1 MRCHECGKNNDVDN
15 IVCSS
20 CGGRLEVWDTD
31 LEEERCQLV
40 LVGVS
45 CHKARQAIVRELIVM
60 FNFTLQQAN
69 RLIEDLP
76 SILIKNESFIKL
88 IDYKKKIEE
97 IGGIAVV
104 HKDSP
109 DSETR
114 IDENIYQFLASEIRK
129 INRTKKKV
137 GLFILDIMPPL
148 RKQLDPAA
156 VQNISDAVSR
166 IMRKSD
172 TLYKIGKSRFIIMA
186 FGVNYNGIMVFETK
200 ILRKISLSL
209 KSADGFEAGIKIG
222 WAIYPGDADGVMG
235 LFDVA
240 ENQMKYIDSSQLL
253 AFDPEVYV
261 NGRSLDS
268 IVTTEA
274 MRNLFA
280 KTPDPK
286 TFEEFLQIG
295 SFTIFSL
302 FEDLDPRLV
311 IAAGTKLKPGF
322 FENLQNSMSLNTG
335 MIYEDIKETDD
346 LTKMM
351 AFPPDIAIQR
361 IESILGRLH
370 INDLIS
376 LCHETF
382 MKISRHIGKIEDILT
397 LPRMLNHLMYMMS
410 CKEKNLDDLYNVIS
424 ADPGLS
430 LRALRFVNS
439 AFFGNSNTIFSIRE
453 AVDSLGREKMF
464 DLAFGFSGPHAKQ
477 DNNTFFNSMM
487 SRLWQ
492 HSLKVA
498 VASRQISR
506 TFNYPDPDEAYSAGL
521 LHDLGK
527 IVLFQLLPTQ
537 YKDVY
542 EQSQKS
548 SFSNLMEIEEK
559 YLGMTHVFAGG
570 HLAELWNLPASLIN
584 SIIHHH
590 RPHRANKYK
599 LLTSIVHLADA
610 IANAE
615 QDVRL
620 SSINYGA
627 WKILKE
633 EHPDLSIE
641 QIKDFKVAMDKEMAT
656 YVKISKLW
664 DE

>member
-235 LFDVA
+235 LFD
-240 ENQMKYIDSSQLL
+240 
-253 AFDPEVYV
+253 
-261 NGRSLDS
+261 
-268 IVTTEA
+268 
-274 MRNLFA
+274 
-280 KTPDPK
+280 
-286 TFEEFLQIG
+286 
-295 SFTIFSL
+295 
-302 FEDLDPRLV
+302 
-311 IAAGTKLKPGF
+311 
-322 FENLQNSMSLNTG
+322 
-335 MIYEDIKETDD
+335 
-346 LTKMM
+346 
-351 AFPPDIAIQR
+351 
-361 IESILGRLH
+361 
-370 INDLIS
+370 
-376 LCHETF
+376 
-382 MKISRHIGKIEDILT
+382 
-397 LPRMLNHLMYMMS
+397 
-410 CKEKNLDDLYNVIS
+410 
-424 ADPGLS
+424 
-430 LRALRFVNS
+430 
-439 AFFGNSNTIFSIRE
+439 
-453 AVDSLGREKMF
+453 
-464 DLAFGFSGPHAKQ
+464 GFSG
-477 DNNTFFNSMM
+477 S
-487 SRLWQ
+487 
-492 HSLKVA
+492 
-498 VASRQISR
+498 
-506 TFNYPDPDEAYSAGL
+506 DEAGSTARWPKGL
-521 LHDLGK
+521 IFLSS
-527 IVLFQLLPTQ
+527 LLRQ
-537 YKDVY
+537 
-542 EQSQKS
+542 
-548 SFSNLMEIEEK
+548 
-559 YLGMTHVFAGG
+559 G
-570 HLAELWNLPASLIN
+570 HGAELHSA
-584 SIIHHH
+584 
-590 RPHRANKYK
+590 
-599 LLTSIVHLADA
+599 
-610 IANAE
+610 
-615 QDVRL
+615 
-620 SSINYGA
+620 
-627 WKILKE
+627 
-633 EHPDLSIE
+633 
-641 QIKDFKVAMDKEMAT
+641 
-656 YVKISKLW
+656 
-664 DE
+664 